1 MKSWYVIRLI
11 RKIIFFLFL
20 NDRDSSYQV
29 LIPYTTTDPAILFS
43 IPGSGD
49 NGK

>member
-1 MKSWYVIRLI
+1 MRN
-11 RKIIFFLFL
+11 KIIFLFFFFL

-29 LIPYTTTDPAILFS
+29 LIPYTTTTDAAILFS